1 MHYNKLN
8 VTSTS
13 VFCNCKRVHATSA
26 SGVVCT
32 NLHSCQVSAPETCV
46 AHQSPCCA
54 VSQVCVF
61 SLRPDYQAHR
71 CLCKTRKRTQPPAD
85 GKVIVKPLQ
94 QMQRNVRLAQET
106 DTFIQGYVFTLRFL
120 FPLTTD
126 HNGSSIGSAS
136 HFHCDFNT

>member
-85 GKVIVKPLQ
+85 GKVIVKPLYPAAADAEK
-94 QMQRNVRLAQET
+94 RPSCPGNRYFYT
-106 DTFIQGYVFTLRFL
+106 GLRFYL
-120 FPLTTD
+120 TLPVPLDDRPQWFLHWFSFTF
-126 HNGSSIGSAS
+126 SL
-136 HFHCDFNT
+136 